1 MPSRTAAYESEPEGR
16 PLNMTANLQSKSS
29 VDPSR
34 RPQIAFVSTRDAR
47 SRASNAHFYMARA
60 LQKHCGDV
68 NYLRPAPNTQ
78 RRLLGRLRQRVNRI
92 QANRERYLTIEY
104 ATAAAR
110 ELKDLLDCKPFDIV
124 FAPMGSPLIAM
135 LDCSIP
141 LVYASDATFRLM
153 VDYFPKYT
161 GLSNNALRVGDD
173 FERMAI
179 SRADLILYPSQ
190 WAARSAID
198 DYGGAPEN
206 VHVVPFGANLDDPPT
221 AEQAVRERPAESCRL
236 LFVGTDWRRK
246 GGDVALEV
254 QAMLRRMGC
263 LSILTICGCTPPVS
277 TLPDGVSV
285 VGRLDKNDPKQRR
298 CLYDLYLSHH
308 FLLFPTRADC
318 SPHVVNEANA
328 FGLPALVTDTGGV
341 AELVHSGRTG
351 LVFESEDEPEDYAQ
365 KIVELYSDHS
375 AYTEM
380 VRASRLE
387 FETRLNWDAW
397 GRSVKRKVSRLL
409 LSSVVSPQRVTGFEG
424 AQ

>member
-1 MPSRTAAYESEPEGR
+1 
-16 PLNMTANLQSKSS
+16 MTAKLQSKSS

-34 RPQIAFVSTRDAR
+34 RPQIAFVSNRHAR
-47 SRASNAHFYMARA
+47 SRASNTHFYMARA

-68 NYLRPAPNTQ
+68 NYLHPAPNTQ
-78 RRLLGRLRQRVNRI
+78 RWLLGRLRQRFNRTEI
-92 QANRERYLTIEY
+92 DCERYLTIGY

-110 ELKDLLDCKPFDIV
+110 ELKDLLDCKLFDIV
-124 FAPMGSPLIAM
+124 VAPMGSPLIAM

-141 LVYASDATFRLM
+141 LVYASDTTFRLM
-153 VDYFPKYT
+153 VDYYPTHT

-179 SRADLILYPSQ
+179 SRADLILYSSQ

-198 DYGGAPEN
+198 DYGAAPGK

-221 AEQAVRERPAESCRL
+221 TEQAVRERPAESCRL
-236 LFVGTDWRRK
+236 LFVGTDWQRK
-246 GGDVALEV
+246 GGDIALEV
-254 QAMLRRMGC
+254 HTALRKMGC
-263 LSILTICGCTPPVS
+263 PSTLTICGCTPPVS
-277 TLPDGVSV
+277 VLPEGVTV

-308 FLLFPTRADC
+308 LFLFPTRADC
-318 SPHVVNEANA
+318 SPRVVCEANA

-351 LVFESEDEPEDYAQ
+351 LVFESKEEPEVYAQ

-387 FETRLNWDAW
+387 FETRLNWDVW
-397 GRSVKRKVSRLL
+397 GRSVKRMLRRLL
-409 LSSVVSPQRVTGFEG
+409 PSDVYADRTDASV
-424 AQ
+424 A